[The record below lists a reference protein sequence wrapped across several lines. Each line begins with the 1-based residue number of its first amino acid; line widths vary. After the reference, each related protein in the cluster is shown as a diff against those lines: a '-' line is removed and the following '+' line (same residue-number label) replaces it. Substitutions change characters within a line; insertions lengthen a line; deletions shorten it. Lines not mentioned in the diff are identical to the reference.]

1 MAAPLFSQVKE
12 FDGEREEWSYYV
24 ERLDHFFEANEVT
37 NADKKRAILL
47 TVIGPSAY
55 KLLRSLLA
63 PAKLKDK
70 TYTELVGILKKH
82 YSPKPSETAQRFRFN
97 SQFRQPEESV
107 STFMLELRSLAEFCN
122 VGTALEDMLRDRLV
136 CDINDSAVQWK
147 LLSEHNLTFNKA
159 LEMVQSHETAVRNT
173 CTLQTG
179 TSDVSESVHT
189 LQKFQHSNNG
199 PGSDSCYRSC
209 CNKMPILVI
218 QMSSVWSHRP
228 YQSSL
233 LVFKAVCR

>member
-12 FDGEREEWSYYV
+12 FDGEREEWSHYV
-24 ERLDHFFEANEVT
+24 ERLDHFFEANEVAD
-37 NADKKRAILL
+37 ADKKRAILL

-82 YSPKPSETAQRFRFN
+82 YSPKLSTAQRLHFN
-97 SQFRQPEESV
+97 SRFHQPEKSV

-159 LEMVQSHETAVRNT
+159 LEMAQSHETAVRNT
-173 CTLQTG
+173 CTLQT
-179 TSDVSESVHT
+179 
-189 LQKFQHSNNG
+189 
-199 PGSDSCYRSC
+199 
-209 CNKMPILVI
+209 
-218 QMSSVWSHRP
+218 
-228 YQSSL
+228 
-233 LVFKAVCR
+233 